1 MTSLP
6 LRSMY
11 RDAGSLRAAIEGLRR
26 WRQLII
32 GFALGFPVF
41 FYLAILAI
49 LVVKYG
55 HLPNYVTPYDWIANV
70 HRIIVSTSSLRDMLP
85 IIGNEWLLEVGH
97 MDFEYGHGIA
107 EWSLSIIPHKLVLL
121 SLTGALIG
129 LNVGLVADR
138 KTYRTSAQQCAQACG
153 FGLLTSAGALSA
165 GLTNAT
171 VFSVACCAAPSWVGS
186 LAVIGVDTSAAFA
199 LEPYGL
205 AAFLFGIAALVVSAL
220 MIARE
225 GRPAVDRA
233 APASPQG
240 VVPC

>member
-1 MTSLP
+1 MTTLP
-6 LRSMY
+6 LRSIY
-11 RDAGSLRAAIEGLRR
+11 REVGSLKTAVDGLRR
-26 WRQLII
+26 WRRLII
-32 GFALGFPVF
+32 GFALGFPIF

-70 HRIIVSTSSLRDMLP
+70 RRIIVSTSSLRDMLA
-85 IIGNEWLLEVGH
+85 IVGNEWLLEVGH

-138 KTYRTSAQQCAQACG
+138 KSHGTSAQQCTQACR
-153 FGLLTSAGALSA
+153 FGLLTIAGALSA
-165 GLTNAT
+165 SLTNTT

-186 LAVIGVDTSAAFA
+186 LAIIGVETSAAFA

-205 AAFLFGIAALVVSAL
+205 AAFLLGIAALVVSAW
-220 MIARE
+220 MIVRDGHLAVERAPLAS
-225 GRPAVDRA
+225 RP
-233 APASPQG
+233 G
-240 VVPC
+240 GVPC

>member
-1 MTSLP
+1 MTTLP
-6 LRSMY
+6 LRSIY
-11 RDAGSLRAAIEGLRR
+11 REAGSLRAAVDGVRR
-26 WRQLII
+26 WRRLII
-32 GFALGFPVF
+32 GFALGFPIF
-41 FYLAILAI
+41 FYFTILAI

-70 HRIIVSTSSLRDMLP
+70 RRIVVSTSSLRDMLA
-85 IIGNEWLLEVGH
+85 IIGNEWLLEIGH
-97 MDFEYGHGIA
+97 INFEYGHGIA

-138 KTYRTSAQQCAQACG
+138 KTLGSTAQQCAQACR
-153 FGLLTSAGALSA
+153 FGLLTSAGALCAS
-165 GLTNAT
+165 LTNAT

-186 LAVIGVDTSAAFA
+186 LAVIGVETSAAFA

-220 MIARE
+220 MIAGE

-233 APASPQG
+233 PLASPQG